1 MEDSYVLQMKNPLFL
16 DLSLWF
22 WGMSECKPGHS
33 IGPEVRPNYIIHC
46 VLDGKGI
53 FEIGDKH
60 YDIQKGQG
68 FLIEP
73 ETLIHYKADEKE
85 PWTYMW
91 IGFSGARAGKYLSDI
106 GLSSNNPVFQCE
118 KIEELK
124 KIILQMFQYQNL
136 SVANQY
142 HLQGLLYE
150 FLAILADGMK
160 MDDLEN
166 DNDDNTY
173 VRAAVN
179 FIRNN
184 YYRGITVAEIAEH
197 VSVNRSYLYKLFEQT
212 FGMSPKEFLT
222 RFQISRA
229 KELLTWSDIT
239 IESVAWSCGYKDALA
254 FSKVFKKMMGVS
266 PTTYRKEHLVRIA
279 KLDPGNENKE
289 VIEKMMR
296 VNETF

>member
-53 FEIGDKH
+53 FQIGDKH
-60 YDIQKGQG
+60 YEVQKGQG

-73 ETLIHYKADEKE
+73 ETLIHYKANEKE

-91 IGFSGARAGKYLSDI
+91 IGFSGARAEKYLADI
-106 GLSSNNPVFQCE
+106 GLHSGKPIFQCE
-118 KIEELK
+118 KIDELK
-124 KIILQMFQYQNL
+124 KIILKMFQYQHL

-150 FLAILADGMK
+150 FLACVAEGVRGTDVQ
-160 MDDLEN
+160 EES
-166 DNDDNTY
+166 DDNKY
-173 VRAAVN
+173 VREAVN
-179 FIRNN
+179 FIRNS
-184 YYRGITVAEIAEH
+184 YFRGVTVAEIAEH
-197 VSVNRSYLYKLFEQT
+197 VSVNRSYLYKLFEET

-229 KELLTWSDIT
+229 KELLTWSDIS

-266 PTTYRKEHLVRIA
+266 PTAYRKRHMKDIA
-279 KLDPGNENKE
+279 QINPGNESQE
-289 VIEKMMR
+289 VIEKMLR
-296 VNETF
+296 VQETF

>member
-22 WGMSECKPGHS
+22 WGMSECRSGHS

-53 FEIGDKH
+53 FQIGDKR
-60 YDIQKGQG
+60 YELKRGQG

-73 ETLIHYKADEKE
+73 ETLIHYKADEKD

-91 IGFSGARAGKYLSDI
+91 IGFSGARAGKYLMDI
-106 GLSSNNPVFQCE
+106 GLHSGKPVFQCE
-118 KIEELK
+118 KIDELK
-124 KIILQMFQYQNL
+124 KVILRMFQYQHL
-136 SVANQY
+136 SVVNQY

-150 FLAILADGMK
+150 FLALVADGIRG
-160 MDDLEN
+160 N
-166 DNDDNTY
+166 DVEEESDDNKY
-173 VRAAVN
+173 VKEAVN
-179 FIRNN
+179 FIRNT

-197 VSVNRSYLYKLFEQT
+197 VSVNRSYLYKLFQET

-266 PTTYRKEHLVRIA
+266 PTAYRKAHLQNLEQIN
-279 KLDPGNENKE
+279 PGNEDLE
-289 VIEKMMR
+289 VIEKMLR
-296 VNETF
+296 VQETF

>member
-33 IGPEVRPNYIIHC
+33 IGPEVRPNYVIHYE
-46 VLDGKGI
+46 V
-53 FEIGDKH
+53 
-60 YDIQKGQG
+60 QKGQG

-73 ETLIHYKADEKE
+73 ETLIHYKADERE
-85 PWTYMW
+85 PWPYMW
-91 IGFSGARAGKYLSDI
+91 IGFSGARAGKYLTDI
-106 GLSSNNPVFQCE
+106 GLHSGKTVFQCE
-118 KIEELK
+118 KIDELK
-124 KIILQMFQYQNL
+124 KVVLQMFQYQHL

-150 FLAILADGMK
+150 FLAHVAEGVRG
-160 MDDLEN
+160 N
-166 DNDDNTY
+166 DMEDNSEDNKY
-173 VRAAVN
+173 VRDAVD
-179 FIRNN
+179 FIRNS
-184 YYRGITVAEIAEH
+184 YFQGITVAEIAEH
-197 VSVNRSYLYKLFEQT
+197 VSVNRSYLYKLFEET

-239 IESVAWSCGYKDALA
+239 IEGVAWSCGYKDALA
-254 FSKVFKKMMGVS
+254 FSKVFKKIIGMS
-266 PTTYRKEHLVRIA
+266 PTAYRKKHLKDIA
-279 KLDPGNENKE
+279 QINPGNEDPE

-296 VNETF
+296 VKETF